1 MKKLFLI
8 MALTL
13 PLTVLIIWGSCLW
26 VTRGIRQEIVL
37 PIQGYDPRDLLAGH
51 YLSYQIK
58 WEEADCTQFEDG
70 VCPVETFPKEMR
82 FYVPEHQAARLERIL
97 LQKDPMV
104 IFQIVF
110 AYKPHTTPIAKEMR
124 INGFDWQIY
133 LRRFQK

>member
-1 MKKLFLI
+1 
-8 MALTL
+8 MALIF

-58 WEEADCTQFEDG
+58 WDEADCAQFEDG

-97 LQKDPMV
+97 LQKDPMI

-110 AYKPHTTPIAKEMR
+110 AYKPHTMPIAKEMR

>member
-13 PLTVLIIWGSCLW
+13 PLVVLIIWGSWLW
-26 VTRGIRQEIVL
+26 LTRGIRQEIVL

-58 WEEADCTQFEDG
+58 WDEADCAQFEDG

-110 AYKPHTTPIAKEMR
+110 AYKPHTMPIAKEMR